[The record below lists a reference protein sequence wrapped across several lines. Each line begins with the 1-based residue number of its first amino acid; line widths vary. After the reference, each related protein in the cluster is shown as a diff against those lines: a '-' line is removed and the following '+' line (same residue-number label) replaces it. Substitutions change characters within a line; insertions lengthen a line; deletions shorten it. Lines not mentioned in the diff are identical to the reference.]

1 MSLESLEFPL
11 VIKFG
16 FQDYM
21 LDDLRTGKQAYY
33 EIIGFMGQMVQL
45 TPQFSI
51 DFSQDINKDFALIS
65 FKT

>member
-1 MSLESLEFPL
+1 MNTEFPL

-21 LDDLRTGKQAYY
+21 LGDLRTGRQATMTHNWVH
-33 EIIGFMGQMVQL
+33 GTMVQL

-51 DFSQDINKDFALIS
+51 DFS
-65 FKT
+65 

>member
-1 MSLESLEFPL
+1 MNTEFPL